1 MEFLQILFHFDRYLG
16 SVIAQYGTWIYL
28 LLFVIVFL
36 ETALIPLFFLPGNP
50 LLFICGAYCATG
62 MMNLWILMLVLFGA
76 ALSGSLLN
84 YRIGRFIGKQVYTR
98 DYRWLDREALL
109 KTHTFYENYGGYSFL
124 FSLFIPVV
132 RTFAP
137 LVAGVSEMRAAR
149 FVAFVTAGAAIWVV
163 TLVTAGYFFGNLP
176 LIHDNLNIIL
186 LLGIGLGVG
195 SVILGGLWRT
205 YRKRRAR
212 SLPSNR

>member
-1 MEFLQILFHFDRYLG
+1 MEFLQVLLHFDHYLG
-16 SVIAQYGTWIYL
+16 TVITQYGTWIYL
-28 LLFVIVFL
+28 LLFGIVFC

-50 LLFICGAYCATG
+50 LLFISGAFCASG
-62 MMNLWILMLVLFGA
+62 LMNIWVLMVALFVA
-76 ALSGSLLN
+76 ALSGSLVN
-84 YRIGRFIGKQVYTR
+84 YRIGRFIGKQIYTR
-98 DYRWLDREALL
+98 NYRWLDREALL
-109 KTHTFYENYGGYSFL
+109 KTHAFYESHGGYSFL

-149 FVAFVTAGAAIWVV
+149 FVGFVTAGAAIWVV
-163 TLVTAGYFFGNLP
+163 TLATAGYFFGNLP

-212 SLPSNR
+212 SLPGK

>member
-109 KTHTFYENYGGYSFL
+109 KTHAFYESYGGYSFL

-195 SVILGGLWRT
+195 SVILSGLWRT

-212 SLPSNR
+212 SLPNNR

>member
-1 MEFLQILFHFDRYLG
+1 MDFLQVLLHFDRYLG
-16 SVIAQYGTWIYL
+16 SVIAQYGIWIYL
-28 LLFVIVFL
+28 LLFMIVFC

-62 MMNLWILMLVLFGA
+62 MLNVWMVLAILFIA
-76 ALSGSLLN
+76 ALGGSLVN
-84 YRIGRFIGKQVYTR
+84 YGLGCYIGKQVYTR
-98 DYRWLDREALL
+98 NYRWLDRDALL
-109 KTHTFYENYGGYSFL
+109 KTHAFYESYGGLSFL

-137 LVAGVSEMRAAR
+137 LIAGVSEMRVGRFAL
-149 FVAFVTAGAAIWVV
+149 FVAAGAAIWVLM
-163 TLVTAGYFFGNLP
+163 LVTAGYFFGNLP
-176 LIHDNLNIIL
+176 LIHDNLNTLL

-205 YRKRRAR
+205 YRKHR
-212 SLPSNR
+212 P

>member
-62 MMNLWILMLVLFGA
+62 MMNLWILTLILFVA
-76 ALSGSLLN
+76 ALGGSLVN

-98 DYRWLDREALL
+98 NYRWLDREALL
-109 KTHTFYENYGGYSFL
+109 KTHAFYESYGGYSFL

-137 LVAGVSEMRAAR
+137 LIAGVTAMRAAR
-149 FVAFVTAGAAIWVV
+149 FAIFVAAGAAIWVGV
-163 TLVTAGYFFGNLP
+163 LVTAGYFFGNLP

-195 SVILGGLWRT
+195 SVIFSGLWRT
-205 YRKRRAR
+205 YRKYRAR
-212 SLPSNR
+212 SLPNNR

>member
-1 MEFLQILFHFDRYLG
+1 MDFLQVLLHFDRYLG
-16 SVIAQYGTWIYL
+16 SVIAQYGIWIYL
-28 LLFVIVFL
+28 LLFMIVFS

-62 MMNLWILMLVLFGA
+62 MLNVWMVLAILFIA
-76 ALSGSLLN
+76 ALGGSLVN
-84 YRIGRFIGKQVYTR
+84 YGLGCYIGKQVYTR
-98 DYRWLDREALL
+98 NYRWLDRDALL
-109 KTHTFYENYGGYSFL
+109 KTHAFYESYGGLSFL

-137 LVAGVSEMRAAR
+137 LIAGVSEMRVGRFAL
-149 FVAFVTAGAAIWVV
+149 FVAAGAAIWVLM
-163 TLVTAGYFFGNLP
+163 LVTAGYFFGNLP
-176 LIHDNLNIIL
+176 LIHDNLNTLL

-205 YRKRRAR
+205 YRKHR
-212 SLPSNR
+212 P